1 MMRGCRMLSGVPPVF
16 GSVERYGA
24 IGTLLPSAVPSVSTG
39 FAFSALN
46 KFACA
51 RTWVPPNLKIRLIAK
66 SSWFHRGSY
75 LVPGVASLTV
85 IAGSPAK
92 RDGST
97 IAPGVQPGTAQS
109 LGYRVAPR
117 LIVQFKPP
125 LSTAFVV
132 AFGAP
137 A

>member
-16 GSVERYGA
+16 GSVDRNGA
-24 IGTLLPSAVPSVSTG
+24 IGTLLPRAVPSVSTG
-39 FAFSALN
+39 FAFSAL
-46 KFACA
+46 KRFTCA
-51 RTWVPPNLKIRLIAK
+51 RTCVAPNLKIRLMAK

-75 LVPGVASLTV
+75 LVPGVPNRTV

-92 RDGST
+92 REGST
-97 IAPGVQPGTAQS
+97 IAPGVHPGTAQS
-109 LGYRVAPR
+109 LGYRVVPR
-117 LIVQFKPP
+117 AIVQVKPP
-125 LSTAFVV
+125 LSIAFVV